1 MSIIIEHI
9 HQTVSIYIAIF
20 HLLTAVSQRS
30 SKICIRFLSYIL
42 FYDFVESKIYKN
54 PLIESRTEA
63 DVLRLHVAVGDLE
76 IVQLPQALFEV
87 PFGVVV
93 GDHTRWTKLHAV
105 LDAVRVD
112 QQVEE
117 ETVGVAWHH
126 S

>member
-1 MSIIIEHI
+1 M
-9 HQTVSIYIAIF
+9 
-20 HLLTAVSQRS
+20 
-30 SKICIRFLSYIL
+30 
-42 FYDFVESKIYKN
+42 ESEVYQN

-63 DVLRLHVAVGDLE
+63 DVLRLHIAVGDLE

-112 QQVEE
+112 QQIEE
-117 ETVGVAWHH
+117 ETVGIVRHH